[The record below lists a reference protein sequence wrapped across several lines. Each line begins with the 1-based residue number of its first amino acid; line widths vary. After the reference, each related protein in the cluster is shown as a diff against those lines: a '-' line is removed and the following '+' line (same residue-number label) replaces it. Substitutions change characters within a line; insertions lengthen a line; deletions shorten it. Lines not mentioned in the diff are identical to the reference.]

1 MQGCLSEPLKC
12 QVHPSAG
19 FRPAAQKESAMSLKC
34 GIVGLPNVGKST
46 LFNALTKAGIAAEN
60 YPFCTIEPNVGIV
73 ELPDARLQVLS
84 DIVSAQKIV
93 PAIVEF
99 VDIAGLVAGASK
111 GEGLG
116 NQFLSHIRETD
127 AIVNVVRCFD
137 DDNVIHV
144 NNKIDPISDIE
155 VIQTELCLA
164 DLASVEKQIHRT
176 NKLGR
181 AGDKEAVK
189 LSAILERCRASL
201 DQAQPVRSLDF
212 TKDEQVIVKSLFLI
226 TAKPQMFVGNVAD
239 NGFENNPYLD
249 RLREFAAKQNSPVV
263 AICAKTEAELA
274 DMAAED
280 AEMFLAEMGQTE
292 PGLNRLIRAAFTL
305 LGLQTYF
312 TAGVKEVRAWTVAV
326 GATAPQ
332 AAGVIHTDFEKGF
345 IRAQTIA
352 YADFVANKGEQGAK
366 DAGKMRAEGK
376 EYIVKDGDVL
386 NFLFSS

>member
-1 MQGCLSEPLKC
+1 MPGFPHETST
-12 QVHPSAG
+12 SAAAT
-19 FRPAAQKESAMSLKC
+19 PAPCGDERISMSLKC

-127 AIVNVVRCFD
+127 AIVNVVRCFE

-144 NNKIDPISDIE
+144 NGKVDPISDIE

-189 LSAILERCRASL
+189 LSAILERCRAAL

-212 TKDEQVIVKSLFLI
+212 TKDEMVIVRSLFLI
-226 TAKPQMFVGNVAD
+226 TAKPAMFVGNVAD
-239 NGFENNPYLD
+239 NGFENNPFLD
-249 RLREFAAKQNSPVV
+249 RLREFAAKQNAPVV

-274 DMAAED
+274 DMDAAD

-312 TAGVKEVRAWTVAV
+312 TAGVKEVRAWTVPV

-376 EYIVKDGDVL
+376 EYVVKDGDVL